1 MVTLLNPSVRNN
13 SEDLCIIFSLIFN
26 PSEKSILY
34 FLVGKCTYGN
44 FKNKKSFHSF
54 NSFLTS
60 LTLASNLTKSYFC
73 KMQNI
78 EAYQKSF
85 IAYLEDFAVDKEP
98 KNLYEPINYI
108 LKLGGKRL
116 RPVLTLLT
124 TEIFGANADKAMHAA
139 LSVEVFHNFSLVHD
153 DIMDDAPLRRGKAT
167 VHEKWDINTGIL
179 SGDAMLILAY
189 QLFENY
195 EPDIFLDLAKLFS
208 KTALEVCEG
217 QQYDVDFE
225 TRDDVRIS
233 EYLKM
238 IEYKTAVLVGAAMK
252 MGAIVAGASQASQN
266 AIYDFGRNL
275 GIAFQLQDDYL
286 DAFGNPETFG
296 KQVGGDIMEN
306 KKTYLYLKTLELG
319 SIDEKASLL
328 ATTSSN
334 SISDAEKVA
343 VVKSLFMISGASD
356 ATQIAVKEYTNKA
369 FTVLQAL
376 HISDDKKQVLRLFG
390 EQLMNR
396 RV

>member
-1 MVTLLNPSVRNN
+1 
-13 SEDLCIIFSLIFN
+13 
-26 PSEKSILY
+26 
-34 FLVGKCTYGN
+34 
-44 FKNKKSFHSF
+44 
-54 NSFLTS
+54 
-60 LTLASNLTKSYFC
+60 
-73 KMQNI
+73 MQHI
-78 EAYQKSF
+78 EQYQKSF
-85 IAYLEDFAVDKEP
+85 LTYLEDFTTDKEP
-98 KNLYEPINYI
+98 NNLYQPINYI

-116 RPVLTLLT
+116 RPVLTLMT
-124 TEIFGANADKAMHAA
+124 SEVFGGNAKEAMDAA

-167 VHEKWDINTGIL
+167 VHEKWDLNTGIL

-195 EPDIFLDLAKLFS
+195 EPSTFQALAKLFS

-217 QQYDVDFE
+217 QQYDIDFE
-225 TRDDVRIS
+225 TRDDVTIP

-252 MGAIVAGASQASQN
+252 MGAIVAKASNENQD
-266 AIYDFGRNL
+266 AIYDFGRYL

-296 KQVGGDIMEN
+296 KQVGGDILEH

-319 SIDEKASLL
+319 SEMEKGNLIDFM
-328 ATTSSN
+328 N
-334 SISDAEKVA
+334 SETLSGEAKVKQ
-343 VVKSLFMISGASD
+343 VKTVFETSGAAK
-356 ATQIAVKEYTNKA
+356 ATQIAVKDYTNKA
-369 FTVLQAL
+369 FEVLNAL
-376 HISDDKKQVLRLFG
+376 NISEDKKQLLRLFG

-396 RV
+396 NV